1 MEQTRYVRMDV
12 HKECVAIVV
21 LNAHGKVVLEVVIE
35 TKT

>member
-12 HKECVAIVV
+12 PTECVASVV
-21 LNAHGKVVLEVVIE
+21 LNAQGKVVLEVVIE